1 MIKFFRN
8 IRQNLLSEGRTGK
21 YLKYAI
27 GEIVLVMIGIL
38 LALQINN
45 WNTARKNNQLQ
56 LEYLKGIQNNLKEDK
71 AELNKLF
78 KGDTLKLDAYTYFM
92 KADLKTVSVSEQELI
107 PMIYSALGT
116 YWFEGQNVV
125 FSNLTSS
132 GDLNLIQSE
141 SIRIQ
146 IQKYYRLFVET
157 EKQESWHNDQIL
169 ALLKSLPNSINLYTF
184 IEPTF
189 EKRWQSYSGNPN
201 ISNFSFEELNE
212 LTSIRLDTY
221 SNIKALIWASHL
233 ARLRLYQQGEILEKQ
248 IEDYL
253 IDHH

>member
-1 MIKFFRN
+1 
-8 IRQNLLSEGRTGK
+8 
-21 YLKYAI
+21 
-27 GEIVLVMIGIL
+27 
-38 LALQINN
+38 
-45 WNTARKNNQLQ
+45 
-56 LEYLKGIQNNLKEDK
+56 
-71 AELNKLF
+71 
-78 KGDTLKLDAYTYFM
+78 M

-157 EKQESWHNDQIL
+157 EKQESWHNDQII
-169 ALLKSLPNSINLYTF
+169 ALLKSINLYTF